1 MVVGP
6 DLPGLVCVRR
16 VNEARGRTDFDH
28 DEVYLALR
36 VSDAAEVAVRVYG
49 RPLRSERDRERF
61 GREVDSLRSL
71 AGEPHLVP
79 VHSAG
84 VTQQDRAYV
93 VTDYC
98 PAGSLYDHLT
108 TVGRFTPAEVRRIG
122 VKLAGALAGAHDR
135 DIFHRNVKPAN
146 VLIDSSGEP
155 ALTDFGIVALATSN
169 GDYTPPVPS
178 TQRAYVAPE
187 AFLPELMSAAAD
199 VYALG
204 ATLYALLAGWA
215 PRTADPLATAVG
227 GETLVDL
234 PKVPWVLMSVLRR
247 AMALDPRD
255 RYPHVLQFGEAL
267 ATAG

>member
-1 MVVGP
+1 MVGP

-16 VNEARGRTDFDH
+16 VNEARGRTEHEH

-36 VSDAAEVAVRVYG
+36 VSDAAEVAVRVFG
-49 RPLRSERDRERF
+49 RPMRYHRDRERF
-61 GREVDSLRSL
+61 EREVESLRSL
-71 AGEPHLVP
+71 AGEPYVVS

-84 VTQQDRAYV
+84 FTPQDRAYV
-93 VTDYC
+93 VMDYC

-108 TVGRFTPAEVRRIG
+108 TVGRFTPGEVRRIG
-122 VKLAGALAGAHDR
+122 VKLASALACAHDR
-135 DIFHRNVKPAN
+135 DIFHRNLKPAN
-146 VLIDSSGEP
+146 VLIDATGEP
-155 ALTDFGIVALATSN
+155 ALTDFGIVTLATSD

-187 AFLPELMSAAAD
+187 AFLPELMSVAAD
-199 VYALG
+199 VYSLG

-255 RYPHVLQFGEAL
+255 RYPHALDLGEAL

>member
-1 MVVGP
+1 MSGS
-6 DLPGLVCVRR
+6 R
-16 VNEARGRTDFDH
+16 
-28 DEVYLALR
+28 
-36 VSDAAEVAVRVYG
+36 
-49 RPLRSERDRERF
+49 
-61 GREVDSLRSL
+61 REVESLRSL
-71 AGEPHLVP
+71 AGEPYVVA

-84 VTQQDRAYV
+84 VTPQDRAFV

-122 VKLAGALAGAHDR
+122 VKLASALAGAHDR

-146 VLIDSSGEP
+146 VLIDPSGEP

-215 PRTADPLATAVG
+215 PRTAGSARHRRRRRDAGRPAQGALGTDVRPAPGHGPRPAR
-227 GETLVDL
+227 
-234 PKVPWVLMSVLRR
+234 PVPARPRPRR
-247 AMALDPRD
+247 SPRH
-255 RYPHVLQFGEAL
+255 RRLKPPRRS
-267 ATAG
+267 

>member
-16 VNEARGRTDFDH
+16 VNEARGRTEFEH

-36 VSDAAEVAVRVYG
+36 VADAAEVAVRVYG
-49 RPLRSERDRERF
+49 RPLRTDRDRERF
-61 GREVDSLRSL
+61 AREVELLRSL
-71 AGEPHLVP
+71 AGEPYVVA

-84 VTQQDRAYV
+84 ITAQNRGFV

-108 TVGRFTPAEVRRIG
+108 SIGRFTPAEVRRIG
-122 VKLAGALAGAHDR
+122 VKLASALAGAHDR
-135 DIFHRNVKPAN
+135 NIFHRNLKPAN
-146 VLIDSSGEP
+146 ILIDAGGEP
-155 ALTDFGIVALATSN
+155 ALTDFGLVALATSN

-187 AFLPELMSAAAD
+187 AFLPELMSVAAD

-255 RYPHVLQFGEAL
+255 RFAHALDLGEAL

>member
-16 VNEARGRTDFDH
+16 INEARGRTELDL

-49 RPLRSERDRERF
+49 RPLHTERDRQRF
-61 GREVDSLRSL
+61 DREVGALRAL
-71 AGEPHLVP
+71 TGEEYVVGIHG
-79 VHSAG
+79 SG
-84 VTQQDRAYV
+84 VTAQARAFV

-108 TVGRFTPAEVRRIG
+108 SVGRFTPAEVRVIG
-122 VKLAGALAGAHDR
+122 IKLASALAAAHDR
-135 DIFHRNVKPAN
+135 EIYHRNLKPAN
-146 VLIDSSGEP
+146 ILVDGRGEP
-155 ALTDFGIVALATSN
+155 ALTDFGLVTLATSN
-169 GDYTPPVPS
+169 GDYTPLTAS

-187 AFLPELMSAAAD
+187 AFLPELMSVAAD

-215 PRTADPLATAVG
+215 PRTADPLQPAVD

-234 PKVPWVLMSVLRR
+234 PKVPFVLMSVLRR
-247 AMALDPRD
+247 AMALDPKD
-255 RYPHVLQFGEAL
+255 RYGDALDLGRAL
-267 ATAG
+267 ATAV

>member
-16 VNEARGRTDFDH
+16 INEARGRTELDH

-49 RPLRSERDRERF
+49 RPLRSDRDRLRF
-61 GREVDSLRSL
+61 AREVEGLMTL
-71 AGEPHLVP
+71 AQDPYAVGIHG
-79 VHSAG
+79 AG
-84 VTQQDRAYV
+84 VSTVDRAFV

-108 TVGRFTPAEVRRIG
+108 TVGRFTPAEVRAIG
-122 VKLAGALAGAHDR
+122 IKLASALSGAHER
-135 DIFHRNVKPAN
+135 NIVHRNVKPAN
-146 VLIDSSGEP
+146 ILVDAGGEP
-155 ALTDFGIVALATSN
+155 VLTDFGLVALATSN
-169 GDYTPPVPS
+169 GDYTPPPTS
-178 TQRAYVAPE
+178 LQRAYVAPE
-187 AFLPELMSAAAD
+187 AFLPELMSAASD

-215 PRTADPLATAVG
+215 PRTADPQAAAVD

-247 AMALDPRD
+247 AMALDPKD
-255 RYPHVLQFGEAL
+255 RYPDALDMGRAL
-267 ATAG
+267 ATAV